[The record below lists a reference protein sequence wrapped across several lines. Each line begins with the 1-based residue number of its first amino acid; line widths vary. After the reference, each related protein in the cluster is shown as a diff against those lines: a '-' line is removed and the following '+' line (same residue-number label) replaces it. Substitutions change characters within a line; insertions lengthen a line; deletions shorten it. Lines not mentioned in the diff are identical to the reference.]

1 MKGVD
6 VEEGTS
12 RPGSGTTL
20 VMEAAKRS
28 VTWCDSSA
36 CLLITLF
43 RLSSL
48 RRRVL

>member
-12 RPGSGTTL
+12 PGSGTTL
-20 VMEAAKRS
+20 VIEAAKRS
-28 VTWCDSSA
+28 GTWCDRSA
-36 CLLITLF
+36 CLSVTLF
-43 RLSSL
+43 RLSSI